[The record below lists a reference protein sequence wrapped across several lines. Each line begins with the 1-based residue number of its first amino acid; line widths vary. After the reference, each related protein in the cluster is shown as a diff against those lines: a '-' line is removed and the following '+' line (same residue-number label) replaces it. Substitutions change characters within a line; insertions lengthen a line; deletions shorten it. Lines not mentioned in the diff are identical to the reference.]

1 MGFSWLFL
9 TVALS
14 GSPQQAPPAAPPA
27 LTLPTAPIRARFDTA
42 ADAQPQQQGE
52 RALPQ
57 NDRPHVVGVGSA
69 ITGGSQGIGGA
80 TRFFF
85 NERIGIDFNVSWY
98 HPQVRSATGSIF
110 QVTPSFQYM
119 LKPMNELAAVDIR
132 PYVGGGL
139 NYVYSSYRP
148 SYVVDYTANGG
159 LGGQAYG
166 GAEITFED
174 AKFLTISVEGRYY
187 ALPVHTVNVSMVDG
201 MNFLMML
208 HFYLR

>member
-1 MGFSWLFL
+1 MDFSWLFL
-9 TVALS
+9 TVALT
-14 GSPQQAPPAAPPA
+14 GSPQQAPPAVT
-27 LTLPTAPIRARFDTA
+27 TLPVAPIRATFETA
-42 ADAQPQQQGE
+42 ANAQASQQQGE
-52 RALPQ
+52 RAQPQ
-57 NDRPHVVGVGSA
+57 TDRPHVVGVGSA

-85 NERIGIDFNVSWY
+85 NDRIGIDFNVSWY
-98 HPQVRSATGSIF
+98 HPQVRNSTGSVF

-119 LKPMNELAAVDIR
+119 LKPMNELASVDIR

-139 NYVYSSYRP
+139 NYVRSSYRP
-148 SYVVDYTANGG
+148 SYVVNYESQGG

-166 GAEITFED
+166 GAEITFEG
-174 AKFLTISVEGRYY
+174 AKWVTISVEGRYY
-187 ALPVHTVNVSMVDG
+187 ALPVDTVNVSMVNG

>member
-1 MGFSWLFL
+1 MDFSWLFL
-9 TVALS
+9 TVALT
-14 GSPQQAPPAAPPA
+14 GLPQQAPPPVSI
-27 LTLPTAPIRARFDTA
+27 LPTAPIRATFEPA
-42 ADAQPQQQGE
+42 ADARPQQQGE
-52 RALPQ
+52 RAQPQ
-57 NDRPHVVGVGSA
+57 NDRPHMVGVGSA

-98 HPQVRSATGSIF
+98 HPQVRNATGSIF

-119 LKPMNELAAVDIR
+119 LKPMNELASVDIR

-148 SYVVDYTANGG
+148 TYVVNYQATGG

-166 GAEITFED
+166 GAEITFEG
-174 AKFLTISVEGRYY
+174 AKWVTISVEGRYY
-187 ALPVHTVNVSMVDG
+187 ALPVNTVNVSMVDG